1 MQLSPC
7 VPLFLLPNVDV
18 ICDLLLDRH
27 MATRK
32 LFVNYKCCKQKMH
45 ETIKNVIQNVYVVH
59 NFKITSSPVSDQST
73 PRHALKNRHS
83 TASTMSSP
91 NISPIKPLLSVPE
104 TPTSTR
110 RPYLSRQ
117 SFSPMECSTNVLES
131 SGIEIIGDAFPDLSP
146 IKANSRTDSNHVHLE
161 TGRLCSMHEVSICF
175 LKESGIDN
183 NVTHRWPSRMASLT
197 IAIFLRRSFKC
208 LSTLSFRTRLV

>member
-1 MQLSPC
+1 M
-7 VPLFLLPNVDV
+7 F
-18 ICDLLLDRH
+18 
-27 MATRK
+27 
-32 LFVNYKCCKQKMH
+32 
-45 ETIKNVIQNVYVVH
+45 VVH

-73 PRHALKNRHS
+73 PRHALKNRDS

-91 NISPIKPLLSVPE
+91 NISPMKPLLSVPE

-117 SFSPMECSTNVLES
+117 SLSPMECSTNVLES
-131 SGIEIIGDAFPDLSP
+131 SGIEIIGGAFPDLSP
-146 IKANSRTDSNHVHLE
+146 IKANSRTDSNHVQEME

-175 LKESGIDN
+175 LKESGFYN

-208 LSTLSFRTRLV
+208 LSTRPSENDSSK